1 MPTTKTKL
9 KVGDRVKVINFFAGL
24 NLKGRTGTIKA
35 ILQSGLPIGVEFDE
49 EIQEG
54 HDLDGKCNC
63 KPQHGRYGREDEL
76 ILLNRLE
83 GKDNIITRKIKER
96 QTKNL
101 QELGLIDEHNEITE
115 KGEKFIKTF
124 N

>member
-9 KVGDRVKVINFFAGL
+9 KVGDRVKVIHSFAGS
-24 NLKGRTGTIKA
+24 NLKEKTGTIKV
-35 ILQSGLPIGVEFDE
+35 IQQNDLPIGVEFDE
-49 EIQEG
+49 EIQDG
-54 HDLDGKCNC
+54 HDLDGRCMC
-63 KPQHGRYGREDEL
+63 KPQHGRYGRENEL
-76 ILLNRLE
+76 ILLSRLE
-83 GKDNIITRKIKER
+83 NKDNIITRKIKEG

-101 QELGLIDEHNEITE
+101 QELGLIDEHNKITE